1 MCFMCIVCQRW
12 NGEPIQ
18 SHEQATKGN
27 IYKVESFLNV
37 SSNANELIEKSSY
50 IYSPYKFGS
59 YV

>member
-27 IYKVESFLNV
+27 IYKVEGFLNV
-37 SSNANELIEKSSY
+37 SSNVNEFDWKEFVHI
-50 IYSPYKFGS
+50 
-59 YV
+59 